1 MEAKAAGGA
10 QGQNVREGEGNLVQE
25 TGCGTAAGV
34 YIHKAEPS
42 AARVDKLFPNRQY
55 EGMAEE

>member
-10 QGQNVREGEGNLVQE
+10 QGQTVQEGEGNPVQE
-25 TGCGTAAGV
+25 TGCGSAAGL

-42 AARVDKLFPNRQY
+42 AARVDKLFPNRQH
-55 EGMAEE
+55 ERMGEE